1 MRFTTALAILL
12 SVWAS
17 ASASAQNRIYLGG
30 TAGANMA
37 SRGPVDVGDVV
48 WTAGGVAGVRVSGAW
63 SIEIEADRGFA
74 TKERVSRDH
83 GWLRFAPP
91 GASPDELERLT
102 VRATFRRIDRA
113 RDGYSVHAV
122 WTSREPGPLNVALY
136 GGLSW
141 RHLEQRVIRTITYVP
156 DDPAVPEGDPNVR
169 DSDERR
175 TITAGGYTAGVMVPV
190 RVREGLTVGPDFRFS
205 LGLVTDESTYKSFT
219 AAVRVMW
226 GFRSPA
232 GR

>member
-1 MRFTTALAILL
+1 MRFTTALALAL
-12 SVWAS
+12 SLWAG
-17 ASASAQNRIYLGG
+17 ASASAQSRVYLGG
-30 TAGANMA
+30 TAGANVA

-48 WTAGGVAGVRVSGAW
+48 WTMGGVAGVRLGRAW

-74 TKERVSRDH
+74 SKERIARDQ

-91 GASPDELERLT
+91 GASPDEQERLT
-102 VRATFRRIDRA
+102 VRATFRRTDRA

-122 WTSREPGPLNVALY
+122 WTSREPGPLNVAVY

-141 RHLEQRVIRTITYVP
+141 RHLEQRVIRTVTYVP
-156 DDPAVPEGDPNVR
+156 DDPAVPAGDPNLG

-175 TITAGGYTAGVMVPV
+175 TITAGGYTAGVMVPI
-190 RVREGLTVGPDFRFS
+190 RVRDGLTIGPDFRLS
-205 LGLVTDESTYKSFT
+205 LGLVTDESAYKSFT

-226 GFRSPA
+226 GFRGPA
-232 GR
+232 AR